1 MAFTED
7 LTQFFDLDDFAVEA
21 EWSEAPGEPVN
32 VIFDKA
38 FIENLGIAGNSPVA
52 LGKESDF
59 PDVAEGQTLTIS
71 GTVYTII
78 TSQPD
83 GTGVTTLIME
93 KA

>member
-7 LTQFFDLDDFAVEA
+7 LTAYFNTADFGVEA
-21 EWSEAPGEPVN
+21 LWSESAEPVV

-52 LGKESDF
+52 LAKESDF

>member
-7 LTQFFDLDDFAVEA
+7 LTEFFDSDDFAVEA

-52 LGKESDF
+52 LGRESDF
-59 PDVAEGQTLTIS
+59 PGVEEGQTLTIS
-71 GTVYTII
+71 GTVYKII

-93 KA
+93 LE

>member
-1 MAFTED
+1 
-7 LTQFFDLDDFAVEA
+7 
-21 EWSEAPGEPVN
+21 
-32 VIFDKA
+32 
-38 FIENLGIAGNSPVA
+38 
-52 LGKESDF
+52 
-59 PDVAEGQTLTIS
+59 VAEGQTLTIS

>member
-7 LTQFFDLDDFAVEA
+7 LTPYFNTDEFGVEA
-21 EWSEAPGEPVN
+21 LWSESAEPVV

-52 LGKESDF
+52 LAKESDF